1 MSNTNSKQ
9 NDQNQTVDQK
19 EESNKEALFI
29 YGAYCKI
36 ISNEKHYIV
45 LQAKYAKLA
54 INWLMIILAAIGVV
68 FSSKEIGIPI
78 KHSLAAS
85 TICLL
90 GITINCFMWHEA
102 LISQGKFLSLNIL
115 EASRLENIYQWLPK
129 VHHQHYLFVS
139 HKAMLGFKNNF
150 YIGCNAIML
159 TVLGFSL
166 VNFFLLYSIYLS
178 ISSVII
184 EIFGFLI
191 LSKFMTV
198 KSYKNELS
206 NLKKIIHVDIKD
218 DKLEFEEQESA
229 DTDFI
234 IDPTD
239 ETKRSI
245 NYGLYSQLNA
255 LKNFYFR
262 IQNSYKMRAMT
273 WLVAAFI
280 GMGFLFSQDGK
291 NMPLHPMIILLF
303 ILLATM
309 SGITLLW
316 FLDIF
321 IYQTYFYS
329 VILEKAKLEKKDEW
343 LPNIAL
349 NIGLLQTNPKTC
361 FHASYFYIGCY
372 FILLSIMCFMAISLI
387 VFEPLYSTLI
397 VAGFICFGWL
407 VAHVITKIEY
417 PPKAASIRKSYE
429 AICRAPHKRALSSFK
444 E

>member
-19 EESNKEALFI
+19 EKSKKEALFI
-29 YGAYCKI
+29 YGAYCKLI
-36 ISNEKHYIV
+36 NSEKHYIV
-45 LQAKYAKLA
+45 LQVKYGKLA
-54 INWLMIILAAIGVV
+54 INWLMVILAAVGVV
-68 FSSKEIGIPI
+68 FSSREIGIPI

-85 TICLL
+85 AICLL
-90 GITINCFMWHEA
+90 GITINCFIWYEA
-102 LISQGKFLSLNIL
+102 LTIQEKFLSLNIL
-115 EASRLENIYQWLPK
+115 EASRLENIYRWLPQL
-129 VHHQHYLFVS
+129 HHQYYLFVS

-159 TVLGFSL
+159 TVMGFSL
-166 VNFFLLYSIYLS
+166 VSFFLSYSIYLS
-178 ISSVII
+178 ISSIII

-206 NLKKIIHVDIKD
+206 NLKEIIHVDIKD

-239 ETKRSI
+239 EAKRSI

-262 IQNSYKMRAMT
+262 IQNSYKMRAIT
-273 WLVAAFI
+273 WLTAAFI
-280 GMGFLFSQDGK
+280 GMGFLFSQDGE
-291 NMPLHPMIILLF
+291 NMPLHPMVILLF

-309 SGITLLW
+309 GGITLLW

-321 IYQTYFYS
+321 IYQTHFFS
-329 VILEKAKLEKKDEW
+329 IILEEAKLEKKDKW
-343 LPNIAL
+343 LPNINL
-349 NIGLLQTNPKTC
+349 NIGLLQTNPKTRITQ
-361 FHASYFYIGCY
+361 SYFYIGCY
-372 FILLSIMCFMAISLI
+372 FILLSIMCFMTISL
-387 VFEPLYSTLI
+387 VEFEPLYSTLI

-407 VAHVITKIEY
+407 VAHIITKIEY
-417 PPKAASIRKSYE
+417 PPKATSIRKSYE